1 MAEELD
7 WRDSIEAC
15 IAFSSRDWSLNHR
28 DAWIFG
34 VINGWSPEALAEQK
48 QRHNWS
54 DSTVTRLKKLHEQY
68 LKATTTTGEQPMTE
82 QITLEEA
89 LELVEFE
96 FAQGEWRVVG
106 VKTNVGLYVWG
117 TIRGRD
123 WEFIETP
130 EEKFRRLLDAT
141 GDKEL
146 IDAFHQ
152 FDSTQPAT
160 KS

>member
-1 MAEELD
+1 
-7 WRDSIEAC
+7 
-15 IAFSSRDWSLNHR
+15 
-28 DAWIFG
+28 
-34 VINGWSPEALAEQK
+34 
-48 QRHNWS
+48 
-54 DSTVTRLKKLHEQY
+54 
-68 LKATTTTGEQPMTE
+68 MTE
-82 QITLEEA
+82 KQIPIEEA
-89 LELVEFE
+89 LKLVEFE

-123 WEFIETP
+123 WEFVETP

-141 GDKEL
+141 GDKKL

-152 FDSTQPAT
+152 FNSTQPAT